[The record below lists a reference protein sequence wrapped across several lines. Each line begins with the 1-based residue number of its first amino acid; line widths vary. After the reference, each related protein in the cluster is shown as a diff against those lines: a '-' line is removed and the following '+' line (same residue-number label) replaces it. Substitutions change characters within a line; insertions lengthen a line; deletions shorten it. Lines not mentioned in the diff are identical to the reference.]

1 VNALRPGWQTS
12 EFWIA
17 LVNQLLALLV
27 LVGLLA
33 PADRDQLGPALGNA
47 VVAAFTLLGS
57 AAVVWKYIH
66 ARTALKQ
73 AQLPGP
79 QQTRTPAPTPG
90 VPALVVALVLLG
102 LCLLP
107 GTVAAQCV
115 PGCPCPSTQPA
126 TLLPW
131 RRQIEQQL
139 QQRQQQPPPAS
150 QTDPA
155 VLALLQQLVRQ
166 NEQILALLANQQQR
180 QVTPPI
186 IVLGPGSQIP
196 FGGPP
201 PQQIPLG
208 PPPRQDIPLGPPP
221 KQDVPL
227 GGPPKQDVP
236 PGGPPKQDIPLGT
249 PPRPESP
256 VNPPMP
262 RATGWQRYQQSR

>member
-1 VNALRPGWQTS
+1 VNPLRPGWQTS

-17 LVNQLLALLV
+17 LVNQVLALLV
-27 LVGLLA
+27 LAGVLV

-47 VVAAFTLLGS
+47 VVAVFTLLGS

-66 ARTALKQ
+66 ARTVLKQ
-73 AQLPGP
+73 AHLPGI
-79 QQTRTPAPTPG
+79 RPAAP
-90 VPALVVALVLLG
+90 PALVVALVLLG

-107 GTVAAQCV
+107 APAAAQCV
-115 PGCPCPSTQPA
+115 PGCPCPAAQPA

-131 RRQIEQQL
+131 RRQVEQQL
-139 QQRQQQPPPAS
+139 QQRQSPPPAS

-155 VLALLQQLVRQ
+155 MMALLQQLVRQ
-166 NEQILALLANQQQR
+166 NEQILALLSSQQQR
-180 QVTPPI
+180 QATPPI

-201 PQQIPLG
+201 LQQIPLG
-208 PPPRQDIPLGPPP
+208 PPPRQDIPLGTPP

-227 GGPPKQDVP
+227 GGPPKQEIP
-236 PGGPPKQDIPLGT
+236 PGSPPKQDIPLGT
-249 PPRPESP
+249 PP

-262 RATGWQRYQQSR
+262 RATGWQRYEQSR

>member
-1 VNALRPGWQTS
+1 VNPLRPGWQTS
-12 EFWIA
+12 EFWIV
-17 LVNQLLALLV
+17 LVNQMLALLV
-27 LVGLLA
+27 LAGVLA
-33 PADRDQLGPALGNA
+33 PADRDQLGPALGNV
-47 VVAAFTLLGS
+47 VVAVFTLLGS

-79 QQTRTPAPTPG
+79 QDNPAPVPTLRTPA
-90 VPALVVALVLLG
+90 VVVALVLLG

-107 GTVAAQCV
+107 GMAEAQCV
-115 PGCPCPSTQPA
+115 PGCPCPSAQPA
-126 TLLPW
+126 AVLPW

-139 QQRQQQPPPAS
+139 QQRQQPPPPAS

-155 VLALLQQLVRQ
+155 MLALLQQLVRQ
-166 NEQILALLANQQQR
+166 NEQILALLSSQQQR
-180 QVTPPI
+180 QATPPI

-201 PQQIPLG
+201 LQQIPLG
-208 PPPRQDIPLGPPP
+208 PQPRQDIPLGTPP

-227 GGPPKQDVP
+227 GGPPKQEIP
-236 PGGPPKQDIPLGT
+236 PGAPPKQDIPLGT
-249 PPRPESP
+249 PPRPEPP

-262 RATGWQRYQQSR
+262 RATGWQRYEQAR